1 MTENLSVEQCFY
13 NIEENYK
20 RITARI
26 AEAAAKSGRG
36 AEDIR
41 FMAVTKTVQPIF
53 INHALSLGIDLIG
66 ENKVQELQSKMEFFK
81 PADVEKHLIGHL
93 QTNKVAKVLPLVTMI
108 QSVDSVKLAQQISKT
123 AEKLGK
129 DMDILLEVNIGDE
142 DSKTGFSADEL
153 LDSAAEIAS
162 FPFVHIR
169 GLMAIPPICD
179 NSDMAR
185 RFFSSAHQ
193 LFVDIGSK
201 NIDNIDMSV
210 LSMGMSH
217 DYYEAILEG
226 ATMVRVGSSLF
237 GSRRY

>member
-1 MTENLSVEQCFY
+1 MTENLSVEQTFY

-20 RITARI
+20 QIQSRI
-26 AEAAAKSGRG
+26 AQAAIKSGRKP
-36 AEDIR
+36 EDIR

-66 ENKVQELQSKMEFFK
+66 ENKVQELQSKMEFLQ
-81 PADVEKHLIGHL
+81 PIDVEKHLIGHL
-93 QTNKVAKVLPLVTMI
+93 QTNKVAKVLPLVSMI

-129 DMDILLEVNIGDE
+129 DMDILLEVNIGNE
-142 DSKTGFSADEL
+142 ESKTGFPAEEI
-153 LDSAAEIAS
+153 LDSAAQIAS

-179 NSDMAR
+179 SADRAR

-237 GSRRY
+237 GNRRY

>member
-1 MTENLSVEQCFY
+1 MMTQEQMERMTQAVLH
-13 NIEENYK
+13 IREK
-20 RITARI
+20 M
-26 AEAAAKSGRG
+26 AEAAIRAGRKPEEILLC
-36 AEDIR
+36 AACKTRTVEEVR
-41 FMAVTKTVQPIF
+41 FSAGLP
-53 INHALSLGIDLIG
+53 IDLFG
-66 ENKVQELQSKMEFFK
+66 ENHVQEL
-81 PADVEKHLIGHL
+81 VEKTDAGAYLGKPGHFIGHL

-153 LDSAAEIAS
+153 VDSAAEIAS